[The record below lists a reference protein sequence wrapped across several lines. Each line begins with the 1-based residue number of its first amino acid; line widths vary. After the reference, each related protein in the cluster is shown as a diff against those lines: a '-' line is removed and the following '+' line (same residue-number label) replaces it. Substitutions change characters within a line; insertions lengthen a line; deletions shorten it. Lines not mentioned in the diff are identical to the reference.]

1 MRVSHR
7 ILTGIALLL
16 YSGACGPSQETAIP
30 DDRIGLVD
38 ADIGDTP
45 TPPAFED
52 NTTEPGEMP
61 VRPPVYL
68 GSPPV
73 VPHGIAD
80 FLPITREQ
88 NFCMD
93 CHQVAEK
100 VEGEPTPIPPSHY
113 VDLRNA
119 PDLSQDEVVGAR
131 FRCTACHVSQT
142 DAPPLVGNRFAKE
155 D

>member
-1 MRVSHR
+1 MRASR
-7 ILTGIALLL
+7 WILIGIWLLL
-16 YSGACGPSQETAIP
+16 FAGACSSSQETAIP

-38 ADIGDTP
+38 ADIRDTP
-45 TPPAFED
+45 TPQAFEE

-61 VRPPVYL
+61 ARAPVYP

-88 NFCMD
+88 NLCMD
-93 CHQVAEK
+93 CHKVTEK
-100 VEGEPTPIPPSHY
+100 VDGEPTPIPPSHY

-119 PDLSQDEVVGAR
+119 PDITQDEVVGAR
-131 FRCTACHVSQT
+131 FKCTACHVPQT

-155 D
+155 E